1 MEKPTKTSSGKWRI
15 RVLLGCD
22 PDGRRAYKSIQ
33 ADTRAECLEKARAYH
48 YAVEHGLIEP
58 PTRPKNADLTRVC
71 DAVDKYIDLCAT
83 LSPTT
88 VSGYD
93 KIRRTAFP
101 HLMQTPIANL
111 TDEIIQEAINTE
123 ARRVGRRGQISPK
136 TLANEWGLISSS
148 LWHFAR
154 LKFEIRLPKRQPTPK
169 DYPEP
174 SEVLAAIHG
183 TPVELPCL
191 LAMWCG
197 LRMSE
202 IRGLMWSDIRGDFLT
217 IRRVLVDVGTV
228 PTLKDTAK
236 TATSKRR
243 VPLPEHIRE
252 LLSATPQESPYIIT
266 ANHNQIYGQ
275 FRRLMDAHGFYE
287 ITFHDLRHYFA
298 SIGMLLNIPDAYIQQ
313 DGGWAT
319 DSIMKRT
326 YFNTY
331 SSARF
336 AAFQLRNEYMQTLL
350 HKARQTTSCIPLC
363 DKKCDKIPKTI
374 EKRAFVR
381 GSTPLGT
388 TNNDDFSEDDKP

>member
-1 MEKPTKTSSGKWRI
+1 
-15 RVLLGCD
+15 
-22 PDGRRAYKSIQ
+22 
-33 ADTRAECLEKARAYH
+33 
-48 YAVEHGLIEP
+48 
-58 PTRPKNADLTRVC
+58 
-71 DAVDKYIDLCAT
+71 
-83 LSPTT
+83 
-88 VSGYD
+88 
-93 KIRRTAFP
+93 
-101 HLMQTPIANL
+101 MQTPIAHL
-111 TDEIIQEAINTE
+111 SDDLIQEAINTE

-136 TLANEWGLISSS
+136 TLANEWALISSA
-148 LWHFAR
+148 LWHVSR
-154 LKFEIRLPKRQPTPK
+154 VKFDVRLPKRQRTPK

-174 SEVLAAIHG
+174 ADVLAAIHG

-228 PTLKDTAK
+228 PTVKDTAK

-252 LLSATPQESPYIIT
+252 LLEHTPQESEFIIPL
-266 ANHNQIYGQ
+266 NHDQIYDQ
-275 FRRLMDAHGFYE
+275 YRRIMDRAGFD

-350 HKARQTTSCIPLC
+350 RNAPKTTSCVLPCDTKSDTNPKPVGNSTFHRGSIPL
-363 DKKCDKIPKTI
+363 
-374 EKRAFVR
+374 
-381 GSTPLGT
+381 GSTKY
-388 TNNDDFSEDDKP
+388 DDFSEDEKP

>member
-1 MEKPTKTSSGKWRI
+1 
-15 RVLLGCD
+15 
-22 PDGRRAYKSIQ
+22 
-33 ADTRAECLEKARAYH
+33 
-48 YAVEHGLIEP
+48 
-58 PTRPKNADLTRVC
+58 
-71 DAVDKYIDLCAT
+71 
-83 LSPTT
+83 
-88 VSGYD
+88 
-93 KIRRTAFP
+93 
-101 HLMQTPIANL
+101 MQTPIAQL
-111 TDEIIQEAINTE
+111 SDDLIQEAINTE
-123 ARRVGRRGQISPK
+123 ALRVGRRGQISPK
-136 TLANEWGLISSS
+136 TLANEWGLISSA

-174 SEVLAAIHG
+174 ADVLAAIHG

-202 IRGLMWSDIRGDFLT
+202 IRGLMWSDIHGDFLT

-228 PTLKDTAK
+228 PTVKDTAK
-236 TATSKRR
+236 TASSKRR
-243 VPLPEHIRE
+243 VPIPAHIRE
-252 LLSATPQESPYIIT
+252 LLTSTPQESPYIIT

-350 HKARQTTSCIPLC
+350 RKAPKTTSCVLPC
-363 DKKCDKIPKTI
+363 DTKSDAKPKTVENSI
-374 EKRAFVR
+374 FVR

-388 TNNDDFSEDDKP
+388 TNKDDFSEDEKP

>member
-33 ADTRAECLEKARAYH
+33 ADTRAECLEKARAYS

-58 PTRPKNADLTRVC
+58 PTRPKIADLTRVC

-101 HLMQTPIANL
+101 HLMQTPIADLN
-111 TDEIIQEAINTE
+111 DEIIQEAINTE

-136 TLANEWGLISSS
+136 TLSNEWALISSA
-148 LWHFAR
+148 LWHVSR
-154 LKFEIRLPKRQPTPK
+154 VKFDVRLPKRQRTPK

-174 SEVLAAIHG
+174 SDVLAAIHG

-202 IRGLMWSDIRGDFLT
+202 IRGLMWQDIRGDFLT

-236 TATSKRR
+236 TSASKRR

-252 LLSATPQESPYIIT
+252 LLAATPQESEFIIPL
-266 ANHNQIYGQ
+266 NHDQIYDQ
-275 FRRLMDAHGFYE
+275 YRRIMDRAGLD

-298 SIGMLLNIPDAYIQQ
+298 SIGMLLHIPDAYIQQ

-319 DSIMKRT
+319 DHIMKSV
-326 YFNTY
+326 YFDTY
-331 SSARF
+331 SSERRR
-336 AAFQLRNEYMQTLL
+336 AFEVRNNYMQTLL
-350 HKARQTTSCIPLC
+350 REVRQTTSCIPLC

-374 EKRAFVR
+374 EKRAFRR
-381 GSTPLGT
+381 GSIPLGST
-388 TNNDDFSEDDKP
+388 KDDDFSEDDKP